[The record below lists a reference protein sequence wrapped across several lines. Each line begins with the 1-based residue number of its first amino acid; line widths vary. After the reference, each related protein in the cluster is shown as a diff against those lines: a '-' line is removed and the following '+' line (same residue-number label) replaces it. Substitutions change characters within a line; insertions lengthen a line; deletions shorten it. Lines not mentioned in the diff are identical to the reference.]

1 MDADKDNPA
10 SWKTMEA
17 LGGQM
22 IKEYFDEEYSHCIV
36 KDYKINVD
44 ESIEKYSNI
53 YEEKTKMIK

>member
-1 MDADKDNPA
+1 
-10 SWKTMEA
+10 MEA

-22 IKEYFDEEYSHCIV
+22 IKEYFDEEYSQCIV

-53 YEEKTKMIK
+53 YEEITKMIK